1 MAEFGPPGAEK
12 LIFSDKTLGCSI
24 DLTPKHIW
32 SRITLID
39 LFGSRD
45 TNRMKIS
52 KCWQMMEFIYG
63 QKMEVFC
70 LPTYW
75 VGAREAIASKRAD
88 S

>member
-1 MAEFGPPGAEK
+1 MYDGHSCMLSCCFIPFRK
-12 LIFSDKTLGCSI
+12 KY
-24 DLTPKHIW
+24 
-32 SRITLID
+32 ITLID